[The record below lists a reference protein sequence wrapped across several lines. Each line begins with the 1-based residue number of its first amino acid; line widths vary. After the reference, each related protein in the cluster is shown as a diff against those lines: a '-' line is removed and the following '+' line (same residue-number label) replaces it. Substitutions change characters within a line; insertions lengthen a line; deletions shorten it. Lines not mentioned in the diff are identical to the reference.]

1 MNLLIILNKAEW
13 IKQSLESEFPGL
25 AIHAVEKEEQALDII
40 DGIDILVAFRLSN
53 SMLEKATNLK
63 WIQAVTAGVDSFLD
77 QPALRKEL
85 IITSAS
91 GMHGP
96 QMSEMAILFMLA
108 FNRNFPRNVK
118 NQSNRIWERWPAR
131 LLSKKNVGILG
142 VGKIGQ
148 EIARKCK
155 AFDMIVYGINRSY
168 RDLECLDYY
177 YAPGELLNVIG
188 ELDYFISVLPSTPQT
203 RNMIGMKE
211 FSVMKPSAF
220 FINMGRGDAVNETD
234 LIEALKTGKIAG
246 AGLDVFFREPLPPE
260 SPLWEMENV
269 MITPHVGGVSD
280 IYIEQALPIV
290 RENLRR
296 YLNHEQKDLINLIEH

>member
-155 AFDMIVYGINRSY
+155 AFDMIVYGINRSH